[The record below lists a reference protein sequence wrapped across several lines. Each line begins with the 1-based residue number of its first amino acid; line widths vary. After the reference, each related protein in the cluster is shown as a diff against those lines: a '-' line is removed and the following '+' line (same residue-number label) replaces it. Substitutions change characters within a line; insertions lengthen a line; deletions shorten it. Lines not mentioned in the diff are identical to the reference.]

1 MRHIAV
7 ILASVSAA
15 AFLAGCGMDGVELR
29 LGMRADSGE
38 GGPIL
43 GLVEL
48 PEGHPPVLPPG
59 HPPLPPRGHPPV
71 PGFSMQC
78 PESDPSRSLRPEPG
92 NSVSRDEPAIISI

>member
-48 PEGHPPVLPPG
+48 PEGHPPV
-59 HPPLPPRGHPPV
+59 